1 MMLNLKDP
9 FAGLKVLN
17 LVSKQSFYREVYEAR
32 TSGGAKVYL
41 TVYDNHNSRMLMKDG
56 TIREFVMLRE
66 LPNPAY
72 PKPYSTGTFSYFGR
86 EMSYMT
92 AEYFE
97 GKTLR
102 TFMGNKPMPV
112 YVAVD
117 IALKVISAMTD
128 IMGYTNGGG
137 HYNLNPDT
145 IILSQVEGEVKVHLG
160 GLGHVAGSCAGHP
173 PFITADL
180 NPCCRAPETYLGSFS
195 STTDVF
201 SMGMLLGYMLHG
213 RYPYGIDES
222 TLESQIRSCLN
233 SGKTPDLDDTPD
245 ELKAIITK
253 AISKSVRQRYSDLCS
268 MHTALS
274 RFAYEKVDNDAD
286 DDESEDSEEDVTQ
299 YVDPKKPKLTITSSV
314 KNGEGLRAVAGMDEL
329 KQTLMRDFV
338 DVFKH
343 RKLAERFNIKPNNF
357 LLFGPQGCGKTYISL
372 RLAEECEMTVYTVK
386 PSDLGSIYIHGTQGI
401 IHDLFQKAEEKAKQ
415 NGNGCLLLVDEIDA
429 HLTKR
434 DTFGRENQADEVA
447 EWLVQLNDC
456 VDKNVFVIGMTNRL
470 DCMDKAAIRH
480 GRFDKVF
487 YVGMPDLACRKEL
500 LKMEV
505 GKLPHEK
512 RIDYEG
518 LAVMTE
524 GFASGDLAYV
534 VKEAAKLTFYASV
547 ERHKGNLVIKESLL
561 REVIAAT
568 IPSVSSE
575 DLRVYEKIWA
585 EYTNKNANQ
594 RRAIGFRS

>member
-1 MMLNLKDP
+1 MMLNFKDP

-17 LVSKQSFYREVYEAR
+17 LVSKQSFYREVYEVR

-56 TIREFVMLRE
+56 TIREFAMLRE

-72 PKPYSTGTFSYFGR
+72 PKPYSTGTFIYFGR

-222 TLESQIRSCLN
+222 TLESQIRTCLN

-274 RFAYEKVDNDAD
+274 KFAYEKVDNDAD

-547 ERHKGNLVIKESLL
+547 ERRKGDLVIKESLL

>member
-1 MMLNLKDP
+1 
-9 FAGLKVLN
+9 
-17 LVSKQSFYREVYEAR
+17 
-32 TSGGAKVYL
+32 
-41 TVYDNHNSRMLMKDG
+41 
-56 TIREFVMLRE
+56 
-66 LPNPAY
+66 
-72 PKPYSTGTFSYFGR
+72 
-86 EMSYMT
+86 
-92 AEYFE
+92 
-97 GKTLR
+97 
-102 TFMGNKPMPV
+102 
-112 YVAVD
+112 
-117 IALKVISAMTD
+117 
-128 IMGYTNGGG
+128 
-137 HYNLNPDT
+137 
-145 IILSQVEGEVKVHLG
+145 
-160 GLGHVAGSCAGHP
+160 
-173 PFITADL
+173 
-180 NPCCRAPETYLGSFS
+180 
-195 STTDVF
+195 
-201 SMGMLLGYMLHG
+201 
-213 RYPYGIDES
+213 
-222 TLESQIRSCLN
+222 
-233 SGKTPDLDDTPD
+233 
-245 ELKAIITK
+245 
-253 AISKSVRQRYSDLCS
+253 

-274 RFAYEKVDNDAD
+274 KFAYEKVDNDAD